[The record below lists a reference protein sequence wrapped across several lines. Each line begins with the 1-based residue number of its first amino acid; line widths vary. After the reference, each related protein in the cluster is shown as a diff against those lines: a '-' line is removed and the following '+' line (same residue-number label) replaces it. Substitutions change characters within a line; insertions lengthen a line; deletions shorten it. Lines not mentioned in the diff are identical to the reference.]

1 MCLPDK
7 FPQLVHDLRM
17 PGSKV
22 RSFQRICL
30 NIKQFHHSVTI
41 LHILHKTFPIA
52 GEENYPSDR
61 TFMVSSRIAER
72 ESVYDLKNI
81 LK

>member
-1 MCLPDK
+1 MGLKLPEDLS
-7 FPQLVHDLRM
+7 LVGFSNSIVCSMASVPLTSMDENFDERALLAI
-17 PGSKV
+17 KV
-22 RSFQRICL
+22 LFKEI
-30 NIKQFHHSVTI
+30 
-41 LHILHKTFPIA
+41 

-72 ESVYDLKNI
+72 ESVYDLKNN